1 MSGQALEQG
10 RAAFPAQVWSEAF
23 EQLQAAHAESP
34 LDSED
39 LELLAAVRISDRT
52 RGRQH
57 RHLGAGP
64 SQLASFRC
72 RARAARCAIWTM
84 PDDATSGR

>member
-39 LELLAAVRISDRT
+39 LELLAAVAHLT
-52 RGRQH
+52 GRE
-57 RHLGAGP
+57 GA
-64 SQLASFRC
+64 STDTWALAHHSWLRSGVGLAPPD
-72 RARAARCAIWTM
+72 AR
-84 PDDATSGR
+84 SGYA